1 MNILRTHYKADGS
14 CVIDAEIDE
23 VERQFLIEFALTKI
37 IEEYVEELSKEALPK
52 STNVARTYRAETGKV
67 WPNAETQ

>member
-1 MNILRTHYKADGS
+1 MNILGIHYKVDGS

-37 IEEYVEELSKEALPK
+37 IEEYVEELSKEDL
-52 STNVARTYRAETGKV
+52 TNTYRAETGKV
-67 WPNAETQ
+67 ATC